1 MAVKTAINKINT
13 KSNTIKEPSELKQLA
28 CELRESYESVVGLIK
43 AAREKSREALAE
55 AILCGQKLKR
65 TKELVGP
72 GCWVRWLQ
80 ENCPQISRQTALKWM
95 KLGSHNLQ
103 ILSTSYGLRQAYI
116 ALGIID
122 EDKPKTPKPTAGRK
136 PNTPP
141 AVKPSVSSGNDHRP
155 FLEPAANPAG

>member
-1 MAVKTAINKINT
+1 MSVKIEINKINP

-28 CELRESYESVVGLIK
+28 CELRESYESLAGLTK
-43 AAREKSREALAE
+43 AVREKSREALAE

-72 GCWVRWLQ
+72 GGWVRWLQ

-95 KLGSHNLQ
+95 KLGSRNLQ

-122 EDKPKTPKPTAGRK
+122 EDKPRTPKPTAGRK
-136 PNTPP
+136 LNTPP
-141 AVKPSVSSGNDHRP
+141 TVKTSFSSGNDSRP

>member
-1 MAVKTAINKINT
+1 MSVKTATNKINT

-28 CELRESYESVVGLIK
+28 CELRESYETVAGLIK
-43 AAREKSREALAE
+43 SAREKNREALAE

-65 TKELVGP
+65 ARELVGP
-72 GCWVRWLQ
+72 GGWVRWLQ

-136 PNTPP
+136 LNTPP

-155 FLEPAANPAG
+155 LLELAANSAG